1 MRQSLISW
9 GVFAGFVVCAVGLGW
24 HDSIWRFSGMMGAAK
39 GIVWA
44 TFLLFT
50 AYSVYCSRRENI
62 FKSIRSMAQLQ
73 WGRQVGIDL
82 YLGLAFNESLALAR
96 ALAVRD
102 HLIKKHPTLMPTLS
116 VKARGA
122 CCFIAA
128 NDTLAGRTQNRRVE
142 LVFDLHDKA
151 QP

>member
-82 YLGLAFNESLALAR
+82 YLGLALSLSVIYMHQGSLIPLALWLIPVLLFANLATLLYVAIHFESLVTRFA
-96 ALAVRD
+96 
-102 HLIKKHPTLMPTLS
+102 T
-116 VKARGA
+116 
-122 CCFIAA
+122 
-128 NDTLAGRTQNRRVE
+128 
-142 LVFDLHDKA
+142 
-151 QP
+151 